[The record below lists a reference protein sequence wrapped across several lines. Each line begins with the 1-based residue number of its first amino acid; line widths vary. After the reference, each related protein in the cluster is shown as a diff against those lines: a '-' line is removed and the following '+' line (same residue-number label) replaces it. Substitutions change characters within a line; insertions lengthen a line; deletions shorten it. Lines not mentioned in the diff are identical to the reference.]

1 MKRTAVLIL
10 SLLTLFS
17 ANALT
22 YKSNLLG
29 QKIQAV
35 PEIPGTG
42 YGLDSTGDVEVLY
55 LNGTAVRR
63 TERVRSG
70 NDVIETE
77 TDIASGRTKTKVY
90 SNGLLTQESD
100 SDGNVTGYGY
110 VDGHLAFSSKG
121 SGAQAPV
128 ITFFLRSS
136 ADGTLMAV
144 KEGDAVR
151 FLSGSYLY
159 QDDELLKQLAA
170 DIVISEDYEV
180 LEDGRIRYEK
190 NGAVYIYGPTGL
202 LMSVEQD
209 GELSEYYYEDRKL
222 IRIETSGGDLR
233 SVENYK
239 DGRPFEKLVY
249 EKEVL
254 VSLTEYRT
262 GGNVQYLY
270 RDGRKIATVYYREDN
285 RTVDRIVYN

>member
-22 YKSNLLG
+22 YTSNLLG
-29 QKIQAV
+29 QKIQTV
-35 PEIPGTG
+35 PDIPKTG
-42 YGLDSTGDVEVLY
+42 YGVDSTGDVDVLY
-55 LNGTAVRR
+55 LDGIAVRR

-77 TDIASGRTKTKVY
+77 TEIASGRTRTKVY
-90 SNGLLTQESD
+90 SNGLLTQELD
-100 SDGNVTGYGY
+100 SDGNVTNYGY

-121 SGAQAPV
+121 IDAQEPV

-136 ADGTLMAV
+136 VDGTLMAV

-151 FLSGSYLY
+151 FVSGSYVY
-159 QDDELLKQLAA
+159 QDEELLKQLAS
-170 DIVISEDYEV
+170 DIVIGEDYEV

-190 NGAVYIYGPTGL
+190 NGAVYIYSPSGL
-202 LMSVEQD
+202 LTSVEQD

-222 IRIETSGGDLR
+222 IRIETSYGDTR
-233 SVENYK
+233 SVENYR
-239 DGRPFEKLVY
+239 DGKAFEKLVY
-249 EKEVL
+249 EGEVL
-254 VSLTEYRT
+254 ASLTEYRAE
-262 GGNVQYLY
+262 GNVQYLY
-270 RDGRKIATVYYREDN
+270 KDGRRIATVYYRPDN

>member
-10 SLLTLFS
+10 SLLILFS

-22 YKSNLLG
+22 YTSNLLG

-35 PEIPGTG
+35 PDIPKTG
-42 YGLDSTGDVEVLY
+42 YGLDSTGDVDVLY
-55 LNGTAVRR
+55 LDGIAVRR

-77 TDIASGRTKTKVY
+77 TEIASGRTRTKVY
-90 SNGLLTQESD
+90 SNGLLTQELD
-100 SDGNVTGYGY
+100 SDGNVTNYGY

-121 SGAQAPV
+121 IGAQDPV

-136 ADGTLMAV
+136 VDGTLMAV
-144 KEGDAVR
+144 KEGDAFR
-151 FLSGSYLY
+151 FVSGSYVY
-159 QDDELLKQLAA
+159 QDEELLKQLAS

-190 NGAVYIYGPTGL
+190 NGAVYIYSPSGL
-202 LMSVEQD
+202 LTSVEQD

-222 IRIETSGGDLR
+222 IRVETSYGDTR
-233 SVENYK
+233 SVENYRN
-239 DGRPFEKLVY
+239 GRPFEKLVY
-249 EKEVL
+249 EREVL
-254 VSLTEYRT
+254 VSLMEYRT
-262 GGNVQYLY
+262 EGNVQYLY
-270 RDGRKIATVYYREDN
+270 RDGRKIATVYYRQDN